1 MDRVTC
7 VVLKIPIAY
16 IYLHKLE
23 YIKFKITILIQ
34 LIALFMTERITGMFC
49 C

>member
-23 YIKFKITILIQ
+23 YKFKITILIQ